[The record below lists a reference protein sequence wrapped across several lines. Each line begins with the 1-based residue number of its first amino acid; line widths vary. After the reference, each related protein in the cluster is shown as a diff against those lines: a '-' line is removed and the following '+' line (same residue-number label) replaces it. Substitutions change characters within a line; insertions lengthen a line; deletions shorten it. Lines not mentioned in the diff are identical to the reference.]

1 MNRMSSLACRH
12 WRRMISGALMK
23 RFYLVPLLL
32 AGVINTAS
40 AAVEVPR
47 YLIDPARKQ
56 IEQPDALIQH
66 YLVAVDRGELEVYGQ
81 KLKRSMLVPT
91 RIEYVYDLSSR
102 TTAIKIYSTLKEPL
116 PVPGQRTGS
125 IEAVSALMTDGHII
139 GIESHI
145 WIK

>member
-1 MNRMSSLACRH
+1 MSC
-12 WRRMISGALMK
+12 GALLK
-23 RFYLVPLLL
+23 RLFLVPLLL
-32 AGVINTAS
+32 AGVVDTAL
-40 AAVEVPR
+40 AVVEAPR
-47 YLIDPARKQ
+47 YLADPARKQ
-56 IEQPDALIQH
+56 IEQPDALIQR

-81 KLKRSMLVPT
+81 RLKRSMLVPT

-125 IEAVSALMTDGHII
+125 IEAVSALMTDGRII

-145 WIK
+145 WMK